1 VTRRDLRIH
10 VVAGLKTLALAFAL
24 FTAAAMIGKCTA
36 RAQTLN
42 VVPQGNRTFNMTSIC
57 PGYTLSTNRGK
68 AEVYLR
74 CPPATDPWIV
84 IKDCVDPKVVRNG
97 PYVNITCTKPV
108 KT

>member
-1 VTRRDLRIH
+1 MTRRMLRIH
-10 VVAGLKTLALAFAL
+10 VVAGVKTFVLAFVLYTLAAL
-24 FTAAAMIGKCTA
+24 IGKYA
-36 RAQTLN
+36 GAQMLT
-42 VVPQGNRTFNMTSIC
+42 VIPQGNRTFNMTSIC

-74 CPPATDPWIV
+74 CPPATDPWVV

-108 KT
+108 RT